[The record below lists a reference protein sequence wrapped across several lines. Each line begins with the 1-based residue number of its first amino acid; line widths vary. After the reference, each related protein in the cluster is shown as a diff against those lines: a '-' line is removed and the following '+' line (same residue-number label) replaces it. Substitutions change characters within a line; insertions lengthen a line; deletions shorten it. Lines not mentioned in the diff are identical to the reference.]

1 MIGSDFIHTL
11 TLSQVVQATHA
22 RYHHKVIGPSSHLSQ
37 AQAPSCHLP
46 QPMDILLVHCSRIPV
61 TYDELTLTTLGS

>member
-1 MIGSDFIHTL
+1 MIGGDFIHTL

-22 RYHHKVIGPSSHLSQ
+22 QYHHEVMGPPCHLSQ
-37 AQAPSCHLP
+37 AQAPSCHLH

-61 TYDELTLTTLGS
+61 IYDKLTLTTIGS